1 MVKVTVLIVLFVLNY
16 TFLVFLRLDLAFSW
30 NLQFIRALNYKER
43 FYFFVSRVVCLV
55 VKTLSYQ

>member
-16 TFLVFLRLDLAFSW
+16 AFLVFLRLDLAFSW
-30 NLQFIRALNYKER
+30 NLQFIRALNYKKR
-43 FYFFVSRVVCLV
+43 FYFFVSTVVCLV